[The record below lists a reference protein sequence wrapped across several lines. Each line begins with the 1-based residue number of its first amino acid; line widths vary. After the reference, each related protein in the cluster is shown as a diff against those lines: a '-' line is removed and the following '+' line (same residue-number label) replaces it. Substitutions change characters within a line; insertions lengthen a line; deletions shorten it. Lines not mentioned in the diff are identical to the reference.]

1 MPMGQARMTAQQ
13 KARNQIVK
21 TILTWSH
28 VMTLSMLALA
38 AISHVSGLAAILF
51 RPEIADAICKYAR
64 EWQTFFTAGILG
76 YDAKSTIENSMKIM
90 KEIKAA
96 KAAAKPDA
104 EEEETQNG

>member
-13 KARNQIVK
+13 KARSQIVK

-38 AISHVSGLAAILF
+38 AISHVSGLTAILF

-76 YDAKSTIENSMKIM
+76 YDAKSTIENAMKIM
-90 KEIKAA
+90 KNAKEAA
-96 KAAAKPDA
+96 QANTAMS
-104 EEEETQNG
+104 EEAQNG